1 MRTFLAKIAVT
12 LAAVAFAASIS
23 AAAFAASE
31 FEGKWQVNDTK
42 GKPFEITLSQDGTAK
57 GNRTEEGLNGTWKA
71 VGNAVLINWESE
83 WTTKITK
90 EGEHLRKGSAPEWKT
105 QSVSPLKQL
114 KSNKLK
120 PSFDT
125 EAD

>member
-42 GKPFEITLSQDGTAK
+42 GKPFEIILSQDGTAK

-71 VGNAVLINWESE
+71 VGNTVLINWESE

-90 EGEHLRKGSAPEWKT
+90 KGNTFEKAA
-105 QSVSPLKQL
+105 L
-114 KSNKLK
+114 
-120 PSFDT
+120 
-125 EAD
+125 